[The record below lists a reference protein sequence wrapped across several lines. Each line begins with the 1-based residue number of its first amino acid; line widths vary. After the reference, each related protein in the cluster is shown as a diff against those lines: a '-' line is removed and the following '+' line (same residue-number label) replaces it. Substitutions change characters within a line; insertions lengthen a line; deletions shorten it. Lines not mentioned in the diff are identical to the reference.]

1 MNEHKFREY
10 IYWGVT
16 AVAVIVCCILVV
28 MVFLRW
34 NTVCAAA
41 HTVNVILAPITYG
54 AMLAYLLTPV
64 YNAIRKCNRAA
75 VKKNDKRSKGAE

>member
-34 NTVCAAA
+34 NTG
-41 HTVNVILAPITYG
+41 LRGGPYG
-54 AMLAYLLTPV
+54 ECDPGADHL
-64 YNAIRKCNRAA
+64 
-75 VKKNDKRSKGAE
+75 RSDAGISSDAGL